1 MCKYI
6 EKRWGVLLSILGIM
20 NLVLL
25 IPLLCIHFPRIID
38 NNLGIDYLGI
48 IVGVLTIL
56 VTVLIGWNIY
66 TIIDYQKE
74 ISKTKKELN
83 SIKQDINTLA
93 NKTIQE
99 RTELFASIQKDF
111 ALISLRNYL
120 MRVDKSFLSSIFTYT
135 IKSVIC
141 YSYLKDY
148 KQADDLIASLINAI
162 PKETYNSIDNKDKL
176 NIKEITK
183 DIIDVNKLKNYN
195 KLIEYIYTGTN
206 DEENQNTNE

>member
-1 MCKYI
+1 MCKNKKDI
-6 EKRWGVLLSILGIM
+6 FPIILGII
-20 NLVLL
+20 NFALL
-25 IPLLCIHFPRIID
+25 IPLLCMHFPRIID
-38 NNLGIDYLGI
+38 SNLGFDYMGV
-48 IVGVLTIL
+48 IVGVLSLL
-56 VTVLIGWNIY
+56 VTVLVGWNIY

-83 SIKQDINTLA
+83 FIKQDINTLA

-195 KLIEYIYTGTN
+195 KLMEYIYTGTN

>member
-1 MCKYI
+1 
-6 EKRWGVLLSILGIM
+6 M

>member
-1 MCKYI
+1 MCKNKKGI
-6 EKRWGVLLSILGIM
+6 FPIILGII
-20 NLVLL
+20 NFALL
-25 IPLLCIHFPRIID
+25 IPLLCMHFPRIID
-38 NNLGIDYLGI
+38 SNLGFDYMGI

-120 MRVDKSFLSSIFTYT
+120 MRADKSFLSSIFTYT

>member
-1 MCKYI
+1 MCKNKKDI
-6 EKRWGVLLSILGIM
+6 FPIILGII
-20 NLVLL
+20 NFALL
-25 IPLLCIHFPRIID
+25 IPLLCMHFPRIID
-38 NNLGIDYLGI
+38 SNLGFDYMGI
-48 IVGVLTIL
+48 IVGILSLL

-83 SIKQDINTLA
+83 FIKQDINTLV

-111 ALISLRNYL
+111 ALISLKNYSTGCN
-120 MRVDKSFLSSIFTYT
+120 KSFLSSIFTYT

-148 KQADDLIASLINAI
+148 KQADDLITALINAI
-162 PKETYNSIDNKDKL
+162 PKETYNSIDNKDKIK
-176 NIKEITK
+176 IKEITK
-183 DIIDVNKLKNYN
+183 DIIDVNKLKNSD
-195 KLIEYIYTGTN
+195 KLLEYIFSDDNIT
-206 DEENQNTNE
+206 QNSDK